1 MVIAMIRET
10 LRMITKGDLTL
21 NEIAQRFEI
30 SGDDLKT
37 RIEMLEHMGYI
48 VRNDVMGVGACDG
61 CSFCP
66 SSKTCSGISHNSG
79 IEIITYQLT
88 EKGKRVC

>member
-1 MVIAMIRET
+1 MMSK
-10 LRMITKGDLTL
+10 MDLSL
-21 NEIAQRFEI
+21 NEIAHNLTI
-30 SGDDLKT
+30 SIGELKK

-48 VRNDVMGVGACDG
+48 VRNDVMAVGACG
-61 CSFCP
+61 SCSFCP